1 MDKSGPP
8 AQLDRCEQYKWV
20 FTKLK
25 NPPCGTYI
33 WKIASNITIAC
44 VGLFSRFLINYMNK
58 NVCYNQ
64 DNLLKVLEKREKGVP
79 LITVSNH
86 LSCFDDPGIWGCLGL
101 NHFTYKNMRWSLAAD
116 NICFTNRFYSY
127 FFMLG
132 KCVPVVRGAGVYQ
145 DAVNFCIE
153 KLRNGEW
160 LHIFP
165 EGRVNV
171 DQEFIRF
178 KWGIG
183 RIIYDLP
190 VTPIVVP
197 MWHIGMEDILPNTQP
212 YYFRV
217 RKVITLNFGSP
228 IEVSDLVKQLKCDKV
243 NPETARLIITNHIQE
258 SLMLLKAQTEKLI
271 VKA

>member
-1 MDKSGPP
+1 MSTATHHIISKD
-8 AQLDRCEQYKWV
+8 
-20 FTKLK
+20 
-25 NPPCGTYI
+25 
-33 WKIASNITIAC
+33 
-44 VGLFSRFLINYMNK
+44 YMNK
-58 NVCYNQ
+58 HVCYNQ
-64 DNLLKVLEKREKGVP
+64 DNFLKVLKKREKNVP

-86 LSCFDDPGIWGCLGL
+86 LSCFDDPGMWGFLHL
-101 NHFTYKNMRWSLAAD
+101 NDFTCKNMRWALAAD

-153 KLRNGEW
+153 KLKDGDW

-165 EGRVNV
+165 EGRVNMN
-171 DQEFIRF
+171 QEFIRF

-183 RIIYDLP
+183 RIIYELP
-190 VTPIVVP
+190 VTPIVIP
-197 MWHIGMEDILPNTQP
+197 IWHIGMEDILPNKRP

-217 RKVITLNFGSP
+217 GKMMTLNFGSP
-228 IEVSDLVKQLKCDKV
+228 IEVSSLVKQLKYDQV

-258 SLMLLKAQTEKLI
+258 RLLSLKAKTEKL
-271 VKA
+271 VAGA